1 MNEFSKLKATGD
13 SIVDIIHYKDGRV
26 EEIDRGHNLV
36 VNSLLPLLQCLLK
49 NDSSYK
55 GIQYWAVGSG
65 SDSWDDSAVSP
76 QLTETTLTKEIGR
89 KSITADNIKFMDSG
103 FNETQ
108 TPTNIIE
115 ITATF
120 GANECNGEW
129 REFGLFG
136 GEATSALNSGTMINK
151 KHHAVLTK
159 TSDMVIERR
168 IRLTLNF

>member
-13 SIVDIIHYKDGRV
+13 SIVDIIHHRDGRV

-36 VNSLLPLLQCLLK
+36 VNSMLPLLQCLLK
-49 NDSSYK
+49 NDTSYK

-65 SDSWDDSAVSP
+65 SASWDSSAVSP

-89 KSITADNIKFMDSG
+89 KAIAASNIKFLNSS
-103 FNETQ
+103 FKETT

-115 ITATF
+115 VTTTF
-120 GANECNGEW
+120 DYNECNGAW

-136 GEATSALNSGTMINK
+136 GKATSTLNSGTMINK

-159 TSDMVIERR
+159 TSDMIIERR